1 MMSVTVEQAVVES
14 VTARTRA
21 RIAAG
26 SSRDRDGDGLVASD
40 P

>member
-1 MMSVTVEQAVVES
+1 MRVTTEQAVVES

-26 SSRDRDGDGLVASD
+26 LSLDRDGEGLVASD
-40 P
+40 A